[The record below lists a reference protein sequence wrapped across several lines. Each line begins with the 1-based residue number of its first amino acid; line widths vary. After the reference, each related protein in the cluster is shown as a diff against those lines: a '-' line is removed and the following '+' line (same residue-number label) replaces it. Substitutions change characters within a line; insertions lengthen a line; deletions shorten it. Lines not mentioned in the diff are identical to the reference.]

1 MIEGVSIQTL
11 AVKRDHRG
19 WLAEVLRSSNLPD
32 RKQMS
37 QLYVTVGNPG
47 KTKGKHYHTRKTE
60 WFCVAAGQAKLYLN
74 DTRTQEEQI
83 VPMGESNMVTVG
95 IPPHVAHAIA
105 SDGEQ
110 PFYLIVVVSEEF
122 NPSDPDTFPFE
133 LPGL

>member
-37 QLYVTVGNPG
+37 QLYLTVGNPG

-83 VPMGESNMVTVG
+83 IPMGESNMVTVG

-133 LPGL
+133 FPGL